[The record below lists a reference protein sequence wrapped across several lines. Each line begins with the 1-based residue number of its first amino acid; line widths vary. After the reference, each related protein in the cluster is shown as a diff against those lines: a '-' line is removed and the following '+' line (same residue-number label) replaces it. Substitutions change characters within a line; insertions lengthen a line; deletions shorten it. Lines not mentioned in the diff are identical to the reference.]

1 MELKKQQNEIFTDEY
16 WEVLRTYG
24 KLIPNKKL
32 AKYGKIYC
40 YEPYAEE
47 LAKLYSGMEEV
58 ANKEP
63 QGLKDTNKVL
73 SKNKLRVS
81 CRIA

>member
-47 LAKLYSGMEEV
+47 LAKL
-58 ANKEP
+58 
-63 QGLKDTNKVL
+63 
-73 SKNKLRVS
+73 
-81 CRIA
+81 